1 MPKNTGKGGNKRK
14 KGKKPVLQED
24 RELRFANESEEY
36 AQITKILG
44 DGRFQCKCADGID
57 RIAHVRGKFR
67 KRVWLANGDIILVSL
82 REFEPEKCDVVE
94 KYKDKEL
101 AKLKSNGEIPDSF
114 TLPSSSNEEKENIGE
129 SDIKFEEEEKV
140 VTKKNE
146 DSNGFEIVSEEEN
159 EENENEEK
167 KENVSN
173 EKEKEKEEEDKKEE
187 EEKDKNEIKEEN
199 KIEENKENIDDVKE
213 DEDKNKNNKDVD
225 KKSDEEEFIIDT
237 STKNNNNTGVK
248 KVTKEEI
255 KTEEEDEKE
264 NDINDNKIENQ
275 NNDSIYKIIKKL
287 KKARRGSICQ
297 ELTIKEDECDY
308 VIDKSYEIF
317 QKEES
322 LLKIKAPLYICGDI
336 HGQYYDLL
344 RVFDIL
350 NYPPQSTFLFL
361 GDYVDRGKQSLECLL
376 LLLCLKIQYPDKI
389 FLLRGNHECEALN
402 KIYGFYDECKRRL
415 SIKCFKKIT
424 NLFNMMP
431 ISALINENILCMH
444 GGLSK
449 DLQNIEQINKILR
462 PTDIPNEGLLC
473 DLLWSD
479 PNESLTEDFGSNERN
494 ISVTFSKDYVKN
506 FVEKNNLDLI
516 CRAHQVVEEGFEFFA
531 DMKLV
536 TIFTAPNYMGEFDNN
551 GGILE
556 VGEDLLC
563 KFHVLRPNF
572 ERSGKRR
579 KITQLVN

>member
-1 MPKNTGKGGNKRK
+1 MN
-14 KGKKPVLQED
+14 D
-24 RELRFANESEEY
+24 EEN
-36 AQITKILG
+36 Q
-44 DGRFQCKCADGID
+44 R
-57 RIAHVRGKFR
+57 
-67 KRVWLANGDIILVSL
+67 
-82 REFEPEKCDVVE
+82 
-94 KYKDKEL
+94 
-101 AKLKSNGEIPDSF
+101 
-114 TLPSSSNEEKENIGE
+114 EEKEEIEEDLKKNDKKE
-129 SDIKFEEEEKV
+129 KKNKKLTKKQRKEEERKRKEEEKKKKEEEKKNKEEEEK
-140 VTKKNE
+140 K
-146 DSNGFEIVSEEEN
+146 
-159 EENENEEK
+159 ENENEEK
-167 KENVSN
+167 NKDENN
-173 EKEKEKEEEDKKEE
+173 IGEKKDKDNIEDEKGNEDKTKNDNDKNDEGE
-187 EEKDKNEIKEEN
+187 FNIDTSSKNLKNNNEIKNEDKNEIKEE
-199 KIEENKENIDDVKE
+199 EDDGEKE
-213 DEDKNKNNKDVD
+213 
-225 KKSDEEEFIIDT
+225 
-237 STKNNNNTGVK
+237 NNNND
-248 KVTKEEI
+248 KEEN
-255 KTEEEDEKE
+255 E
-264 NDINDNKIENQ
+264 

-287 KKARRGSICQ
+287 KKARKGSICQ
-297 ELTIKEDECDY
+297 ELSIKEDECNY
-308 VIDKSYEIF
+308 IIDKSYEIF

-322 LLKIKAPLYICGDI
+322 LLKIQAPLYICGDI

-389 FLLRGNHECEALN
+389 LLLRGNHECEALN

-449 DLQNIEQINKILR
+449 DLQDIEQINKILR

-479 PNESLTEDFGSNERN
+479 PNENLTEDFGINERN
-494 ISVTFSKDYVKN
+494 ISITFSKDYVKN

-536 TIFTAPNYMGEFDNN
+536 TVFTAPNYMEEFDNN

-572 ERSGKRR
+572 ERGGKRKR
-579 KITQLVN
+579 ITQLVN

>member
-1 MPKNTGKGGNKRK
+1 MN
-14 KGKKPVLQED
+14 D
-24 RELRFANESEEY
+24 EEN
-36 AQITKILG
+36 Q
-44 DGRFQCKCADGID
+44 R
-57 RIAHVRGKFR
+57 
-67 KRVWLANGDIILVSL
+67 
-82 REFEPEKCDVVE
+82 
-94 KYKDKEL
+94 
-101 AKLKSNGEIPDSF
+101 
-114 TLPSSSNEEKENIGE
+114 EEKEEIEEDLKKNE
-129 SDIKFEEEEKV
+129 KKEKKNKKLTKKQRKEEERKRKEEEKKKKEEEKKNKEEEEK
-140 VTKKNE
+140 K
-146 DSNGFEIVSEEEN
+146 
-159 EENENEEK
+159 ENENEEK
-167 KENVSN
+167 YKVENN
-173 EKEKEKEEEDKKEE
+173 IGEKKDKDNIEDEKGNEDKTKNDNDKNDEGE
-187 EEKDKNEIKEEN
+187 FNIDTSSKNLKNNNEIKNEDKNEIKEE
-199 KIEENKENIDDVKE
+199 EDDGEKE
-213 DEDKNKNNKDVD
+213 
-225 KKSDEEEFIIDT
+225 
-237 STKNNNNTGVK
+237 NNNND
-248 KVTKEEI
+248 KEEN
-255 KTEEEDEKE
+255 E
-264 NDINDNKIENQ
+264 

-287 KKARRGSICQ
+287 KKARKGSICQ
-297 ELTIKEDECDY
+297 ELSIKEDECNY
-308 VIDKSYEIF
+308 IIDKSYEIF

-322 LLKIKAPLYICGDI
+322 LLKIQAPLYICGDI

-389 FLLRGNHECEALN
+389 LLLRGNHECEALN

-449 DLQNIEQINKILR
+449 DLQDIEQINKILR

-479 PNESLTEDFGSNERN
+479 PNENLTEDFGINERN
-494 ISVTFSKDYVKN
+494 ISITFSKDYVKN

-536 TIFTAPNYMGEFDNN
+536 TVFTAPNYMEEFDNN

-572 ERSGKRR
+572 ERGGKRKR
-579 KITQLVN
+579 ITQLVN

>member
-1 MPKNTGKGGNKRK
+1 MNN
-14 KGKKPVLQED
+14 
-24 RELRFANESEEY
+24 
-36 AQITKILG
+36 
-44 DGRFQCKCADGID
+44 
-57 RIAHVRGKFR
+57 
-67 KRVWLANGDIILVSL
+67 
-82 REFEPEKCDVVE
+82 
-94 KYKDKEL
+94 
-101 AKLKSNGEIPDSF
+101 
-114 TLPSSSNEEKENIGE
+114 
-129 SDIKFEEEEKV
+129 
-140 VTKKNE
+140 
-146 DSNGFEIVSEEEN
+146 
-159 EENENEEK
+159 
-167 KENVSN
+167 
-173 EKEKEKEEEDKKEE
+173 
-187 EEKDKNEIKEEN
+187 EEN
-199 KIEENKENIDDVKE
+199 KIEENKSEEIEGNEDSKKNEKKEKKGKKSKKKQRKEEEKKRKEEEKKRKEEELKLKEEKDKEKKKEENTGENDNNIINKE
-213 DEDKNKNNKDVD
+213 NVDNKD
-225 KKSDEEEFIIDT
+225 KIEKEEFDIDT
-237 STKNNNNTGVK
+237 SSKNLNEENQKNINEIKASLDNN
-248 KVTKEEI
+248 KEEDKKENNAENNI
-255 KTEEEDEKE
+255 NLNEDE
-264 NDINDNKIENQ
+264 NNDNIH
-275 NNDSIYKIIKKL
+275 KIIKKL

-297 ELTIKEDECDY
+297 ELNIKEDECSY
-308 VIDKSYEIF
+308 IVDKAYEIF

-322 LLKIKAPLYICGDI
+322 LLKITAPLYICGDI

-344 RVFDIL
+344 RVFEIL

-376 LLLCLKIQYPDKI
+376 LLLCLKIKYPDKI
-389 FLLRGNHECEALN
+389 FLLRGNHESEALN
-402 KIYGFYDECKRRL
+402 KIYGFFDECKRRL

-449 DLQNIEQINKILR
+449 DLQNVDQINKILR
-462 PTDIPNEGLLC
+462 PTEIPDEGLLC

-479 PNESLTEDFGSNERN
+479 PNDTLTEDFGSNERN
-494 ISVTFSKDYVKN
+494 ISVTFSKNFVKN

-579 KITQLVN
+579 RITQLIN

>member
-1 MPKNTGKGGNKRK
+1 MSDEENQREEIEEDLKKNDK
-14 KGKKPVLQED
+14 KGKKNKKL
-24 RELRFANESEEY
+24 
-36 AQITKILG
+36 TKK
-44 DGRFQCKCADGID
+44 Q
-57 RIAHVRGKFR
+57 R
-67 KRVWLANGDIILVSL
+67 K
-82 REFEPEKCDVVE
+82 
-94 KYKDKEL
+94 
-101 AKLKSNGEIPDSF
+101 
-114 TLPSSSNEEKENIGE
+114 
-129 SDIKFEEEEKV
+129 EEEK
-140 VTKKNE
+140 KKKE
-146 DSNGFEIVSEEEN
+146 
-159 EENENEEK
+159 EEK
-167 KENVSN
+167 KK
-173 EKEKEKEEEDKKEE
+173 KEEEIKKKEEEDKKEN

-199 KIEENKENIDDVKE
+199 KIEENKENINDVKE
-213 DEDKNKNNKDVD
+213 EEDKNKNNKDVD

-237 STKNNNNTGVK
+237 STKNNNATGVK
-248 KVTKEEI
+248 KVTKEET
-255 KTEEEDEKE
+255 KTEEEDKKE

-479 PNESLTEDFGSNERN
+479 PNESLTEDFGPNERN

-572 ERSGKRR
+572 ERIGKRR